1 MDMRRLQMAEAQQQ
15 QQMQQ
20 QYMGQIFG
28 ALSEVGTMF
37 QRQEEIKAGAKAGE
51 KFLSVVGPSIGMTK
65 DKLDQ
70 FGYSKM
76 NDQEKYAFN
85 QMALS
90 NFGSMSQSYNFGRG
104 LQQRA
109 DQPFINT
116 ALDDMTNTASGNRTV
131 TPGSPMPAGADDP
144 ANTVPLPEADAPL
157 PAVQGAPGAAP
168 RVPGG
173 RASWDARNRDRQK
186 QGLDPLPYPPGI

>member
-1 MDMRRLQMAEAQQQ
+1 MSFQAPYSITGMRELQMTEALQK

-20 QYMGQIFG
+20 QAMGQIFG

-65 DKLDQ
+65 EKLDQ

-90 NFGSMSQSYNFGRG
+90 NFGSMSQSYNFGIGNQTRRDQQALTARG
-104 LQQRA
+104 QNITL
-109 DQPFINT
+109 N
-116 ALDDMTNTASGNRTV
+116 
-131 TPGSPMPAGADDP
+131 MPAARAQQNAASQVAAGQGRV
-144 ANTVPLPEADAPL
+144 TTLPPNINPDAIP
-157 PAVQGAPGAAP
+157 
-168 RVPGG
+168 
-173 RASWDARNRDRQK
+173 
-186 QGLDPLPYPPGI
+186 